1 MTSNNGEGVGGELE
15 SQMERWM
22 CVEERAKVG
31 AIDVFADRRTLG
43 ALIPVS
49 TAYKRKKD
57 KI

>member
-1 MTSNNGEGVGGELE
+1 
-15 SQMERWM
+15 MERWM

-31 AIDVFADRRTLG
+31 AIDVVADRRTLG